1 MSPTKVVRT
10 QAKGMVTIP
19 VEFRER
25 LGITENSLL
34 QAELTS
40 KGVLFVKLETANK
53 VTEFYSDAE
62 IPEWMKEDQMSAK
75 AVKKLQ
81 QLLKK

>member
-53 VTEFYSDAE
+53 VTEFCSDAE
-62 IPEWMKEDQMSAK
+62 ITEWMKEDQMSAK

>member
-19 VEFRER
+19 VEFREK
-25 LGITENSLL
+25 LGISEDSLL

-40 KGVLFVKLETANK
+40 KGVLFVKLEYPNTETA
-53 VTEFYSDAE
+53 FYTDKEVEEWIADDRLDAKS
-62 IPEWMKEDQMSAK
+62 I
-75 AVKKLQ
+75 KKLE